1 MLLNLPND
9 HGGRDSGGNIKCTK
23 ECFLEEVT
31 NCNES
36 NEDFE
41 STTDND
47 YDENGSG
54 MKSLWSLWIYF
65 KCKYISNCDDQYI
78 FFL

>member
-9 HGGRDSGGNIKCTK
+9 HGGRDSGGNIKYTK

-47 YDENGSG
+47 YDENDSG
-54 MKSLWSLWIYF
+54 MKSL
-65 KCKYISNCDDQYI
+65 
-78 FFL
+78 